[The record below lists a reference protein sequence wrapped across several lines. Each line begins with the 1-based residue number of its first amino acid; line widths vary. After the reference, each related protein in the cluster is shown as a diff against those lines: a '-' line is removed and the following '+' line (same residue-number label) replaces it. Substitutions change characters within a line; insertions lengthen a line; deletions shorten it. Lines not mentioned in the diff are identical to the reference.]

1 MSRPVVVLPDVEAAI
16 KALLT
21 ARLAARPDA
30 VVTGCKVWVG
40 DDPKTN
46 PKIHVVRVSGSIA
59 TPAHDN
65 PLIDFRVWHNRPD
78 QAMELAR
85 IAAAELR
92 SVEGAAAG
100 AARVTF
106 DTELMG
112 PTRTIDPVDGNTPQ
126 VFFRHQFFIR

>member
-1 MSRPVVVLPDVEAAI
+1 MTRPVVVLPDVEAAI
-16 KALLT
+16 KTLLT
-21 ARLAARPDA
+21 TLLAARSDDA
-30 VVTGCKVWVG
+30 VTGCKVWVG
-40 DDPKTN
+40 DDPSTN
-46 PKIHVVRVSGSIA
+46 PKIQVVRVSGSIA

-78 QAMELAR
+78 RAMELAR

-92 SVEGAAAG
+92 SVEGGAAG

-112 PTRTIDPVDGNTPQ
+112 PTRTIDSVDGKTPQ